1 VHKVLQDQQVRR
13 DYRELQEQ
21 PELPV
26 LLDHRVIREYKVQ
39 QGHKAYKVR
48 QVQLVQM
55 ALTVQMV

>member
-39 QGHKAYKVR
+39 QGHKEYKV
-48 QVQLVQM
+48 
-55 ALTVQMV
+55 